1 MNKSALVALFMVFP
15 ALSNS
20 YWDEVFAATE
30 RARKAATT
38 ISQPIEAELSSDFG
52 YRFHPIKHAETL
64 HRGVDFAAPEG
75 SVFYAAKA
83 GVVEYAEERGDLG
96 LTIAIRHNDG
106 SVTRYGHAQ
115 QSLVKAGD
123 LVAHLAPIG
132 HVGKTGNVTGPHLHF
147 ELIVNGEHVDP
158 TAYSQVAEGEG
169 GIDYWLSKILSSQQR
184 ELLGE
189 REDLKSQDPLSL
201 QQSHATDATKP
212 AEVSVWKKAAE
223 ISKQTGYSIYQTLY
237 VIEKLNPRAFK
248 AGNVNFHYA
257 DQHLEWPSKEQ
268 VVAHA
273 AEPDEAR
280 HWFFENTHATE
291 DPMIQTNPLPAE
303 AGQINP

>member
-20 YWDEVFAATE
+20 YWDEVFAATD

-158 TAYSQVAEGEG
+158 TAYSQVAVGEG

-189 REDLKSQDPLSL
+189 REDLKSQDPVSL
-201 QQSHATDATKP
+201 HQTHSPEATRP

-223 ISKQTGYSIYQTLY
+223 LSKQTGYSVYQVLY
-237 VIEKLNPRAFK
+237 VIEKLNPKAFK

-257 DQHLEWPSKEQ
+257 DQHLEWPNKEQ

-273 AEPDEAR
+273 AEPEEAR
-280 HWFFENTHATE
+280 RWFLQKT
-291 DPMIQTNPLPAE
+291 QKPLEPVM
-303 AGQINP
+303 